1 MRTAE
6 EETVRMNYSIFRRQ
20 DKALRKMDKE
30 NPVKGGL
37 SGHIRIALDR
47 YLELTPEDREREIP
61 KQFQNMITLL
71 EYMKMKIPK
80 GKEMS
85 EWDISKGEMMTLG
98 FGRYWHEFSSVVEM
112 LVHTLGMKKMDVLH
126 EDIVVGIESSQERV
140 RKERLG
146 FKIVFVVPV
155 NKRRLCTIRNAIEDD
170 LKHYGRVR
178 PLLNG
183 DTIGGD

>member
-1 MRTAE
+1 MRTAD
-6 EETVRMNYSIFRRQ
+6 EETTRVNYSIYRRQ
-20 DKALRKMDKE
+20 DKALRKMDSE

-37 SGHIRIALDR
+37 SGHIRIAIDR
-47 YLELTPEDREREIP
+47 YLDLTPEEREREIP

-71 EYMKMKIPK
+71 EYMKVKIPK
-80 GKEMS
+80 GKTMS

-98 FGRYWHEFSSVVEM
+98 FGKYWYEFSSVIEIT
-112 LVHTLGMKKMDVLH
+112 VHTLGMKKIDVLH
-126 EDIVVGIESSQERV
+126 EDVVVNVDGSQDRV

-155 NKRRLCTIRNAIEDD
+155 TKERLCAIRNAIEDD
-170 LKHYGRVR
+170 LKHFGRVK

-183 DTIGGD
+183 DTIGE